1 MTEQL
6 EDVMRVEIQEPVER
20 AALEGHGESLPLGR
34 LLVIAELHGEV
45 EHPDRQ
51 PQLVVLGEVDEV
63 RLGHGPALED
73 LRQGEIR
80 LLDLHPDPRFP
91 CAIV

>member
-1 MTEQL
+1 MPEQL
-6 EDVMRVEIQEPVER
+6 EDVMGVEIEEPVER
-20 AALEGHGESLPLGR
+20 APLEGNGESLPLR
-34 LLVIAELHGEV
+34 CLLVVAELDGQV

-51 PQLVVLGEVDEV
+51 PQLVVLGQVDEV